1 MSRLQADGLY
11 HSSFSMEMEMDQQI
25 STTCRQA
32 VELCEKFCREQNNQ
46 LILLAK
52 QLGTLFTEGG
62 HLLIAG
68 NGSLQPVAQQLASQ
82 FSFRLGFDRPA
93 LPAICLGS
101 DSVLNGQMIAAGQLE
116 QHLVR
121 HYRVLNTQ
129 QHLLLLLSDGSTA
142 APLIKLRDEVIENE
156 QSVVLIS
163 GDCQADPLRST
174 DVGLCLD
181 LATKAIPRQIELAQF
196 VGHLLCELVV
206 AELFG
211 R

>member
-1 MSRLQADGLY
+1 M
-11 HSSFSMEMEMDQQI
+11 
-25 STTCRQA
+25 
-32 VELCEKFCREQNNQ
+32 
-46 LILLAK
+46 
-52 QLGTLFTEGG
+52 
-62 HLLIAG
+62 
-68 NGSLQPVAQQLASQ
+68 
-82 FSFRLGFDRPA
+82 
-93 LPAICLGS
+93 
-101 DSVLNGQMIAAGQLE
+101 
-116 QHLVR
+116 R